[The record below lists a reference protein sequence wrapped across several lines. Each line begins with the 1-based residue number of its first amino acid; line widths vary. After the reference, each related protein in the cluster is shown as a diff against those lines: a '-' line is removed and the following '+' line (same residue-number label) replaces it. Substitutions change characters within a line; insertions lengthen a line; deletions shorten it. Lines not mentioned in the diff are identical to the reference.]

1 MRYTFIL
8 FISIF
13 SGYSLFAQ
21 ETEEAAATY
30 ADLSDIEMEIS
41 ALGTTLHNDTSLSNR
56 QYAANSI
63 EALLQKSLEAEN
75 TYGYP
80 FEEIVGIS
88 LLQPEDKRFR
98 IFTWELYETPQSY
111 VQYGIVQTNDG
122 KVYVLQDKSHEM
134 QRPEFGRNKADNW
147 YGALYYNLR
156 AFETNNQTQY
166 LLFGRDSYSLY
177 EHRKVLDIIYFDHTG
192 KPRFGNNVLK
202 VKDGFGRMRTV
213 NRFLIQYS
221 AGVNVKL
228 NYDEV
233 QDMVVYDHLING
245 AGIVEG
251 QAPTGVPDGSY
262 CGLKLTKGRWEYI
275 DKVFKDDPN
284 NVLVNDQNPQKIMG
298 RTRKKRE
305 TNLQKMFGNRKK

>member
-13 SGYSLFAQ
+13 SSYSLFAQ
-21 ETEEAAATY
+21 ETEEASKH
-30 ADLSDIEMEIS
+30 ADLSDIEMEVS
-41 ALGTTLHNDTSLSNR
+41 ALGTTLHNDTSMSNR

-63 EALLQKSLEAEN
+63 EALLKKSLEAKN
-75 TYGYP
+75 TYDYP
-80 FEEIVGIS
+80 FEGIVGIS

-147 YGALYYNLR
+147 YGALYYNLK
-156 AFETNNQTQY
+156 AFQTNNQTQY

-213 NRFLIQYS
+213 NRFLMQYS

-245 AGIVEG
+245 SGIVEG